1 MSVHEDKYC
10 PRCNKVFEC
19 KVGNITQ
26 CQCYGLPLS
35 AEERAFINAAFSD
48 CICRECLLQMKNDFV
63 NSRHPFLSQ
72 AKSHR

>member
-26 CQCYGLPLS
+26 CQCYGLSLS
-35 AEERAFINAAFSD
+35 DEERAYISTAFSD
-48 CICRECLLQMKNDFV
+48 CICRECLLQMKNDFI
-63 NSRHPFLSQ
+63 NSKHRFISQ
-72 AKSHR
+72 AKNHR